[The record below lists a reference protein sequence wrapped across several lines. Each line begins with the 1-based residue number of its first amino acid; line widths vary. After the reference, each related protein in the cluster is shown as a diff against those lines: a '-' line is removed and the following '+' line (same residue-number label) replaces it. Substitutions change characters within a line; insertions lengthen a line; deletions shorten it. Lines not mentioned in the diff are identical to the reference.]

1 MALEAVVL
9 AAEVVNKSPVDV
21 VVAAA
26 QVVVPKKLLGVVDQV
41 VAQAV
46 VTNDD
51 LILNKFYQ
59 NIYFYILNPKQA

>member
-26 QVVVPKKLLGVVDQV
+26 QVAVPKKLLGVVDQV